1 MDDEIPTFTIDIKT
15 ANSML
20 YREITSKYWQLV
32 IHVSGEAYFLSRRNL
47 EHEQRYMKSDFI
59 APLYKPEYYSDDDV
73 IVKIRYQ
80 KDKSGASDV
89 ASNNRTADVP
99 KGAVFVKVVP

>member
-1 MDDEIPTFTIDIKT
+1 
-15 ANSML
+15 
-20 YREITSKYWQLV
+20 
-32 IHVSGEAYFLSRRNL
+32 
-47 EHEQRYMKSDFI
+47 MKSDFI